1 MAKKP
6 QSFADKVAKV
16 RGSKRNM
23 AKLVV
28 AEKKPNG
35 SYSFRT
41 RMVDAG
47 SVKDELANAKA

>member
-16 RGSKRNM
+16 RGTKRNM

-41 RMVDAG
+41 KMVDAE
-47 SVKDELANAKA
+47 SVKTELSAARS

>member
-41 RMVDAG
+41 RMVDVE
-47 SVKDELANAKA
+47 SVKAELANAKA